1 MLLLAL
7 VFIILEE
14 CSAALCI
21 SSTVRAG
28 RGQCGGQDVGAAT
41 LLPPLSC
48 ISLSAPAPQVCW
60 GTYMCVASCT
70 NMVLQSGQF
79 AGLQVFQPL
88 PFVQVCPLHVA
99 FSARIG
105 DRKSPTLSQL
115 SAMGLLKGKQTCCT
129 AGCTA
134 GCSWG
139 YTVLREVVGVSLP
152 QGFPA
157 GTLSAKTML
166 FFRLESDVSLLK
178 GRASVLGRFSARWY
192 GMSSPLLQCATGIS
206 VLL

>member
-1 MLLLAL
+1 MLGQPPCFPLFLA
-7 VFIILEE
+7 F
-14 CSAALCI
+14 LC
-21 SSTVRAG
+21 
-28 RGQCGGQDVGAAT
+28 Q
-41 LLPPLSC
+41 L
-48 ISLSAPAPQVCW
+48 
-60 GTYMCVASCT
+60 
-70 NMVLQSGQF
+70 
-79 AGLQVFQPL
+79 PL
-88 PFVQVCPLHVA
+88 PRCAGVHTCVCPVAQTWCCNPGNLQACRCSNLFLLCRCVLCMLHLVPGLGTG
-99 FSARIG
+99 RVQ
-105 DRKSPTLSQL
+105 TLSQL

-134 GCSWG
+134 RCSWG